1 MSKQKLFIF
10 DIDGTLVNSRAG
22 TVSAYVETFK
32 ECFGKDVSET
42 DLYQFV
48 GSHFDYMV
56 SEFIGECS
64 EEDLKK
70 ASKYYSDIYY
80 SKYSNHVG
88 LFPHVKNVLE
98 KLSKKVLL
106 STATNM
112 SQSGAENLLAMLGV
126 ADLFDKIV
134 GTKNYAKAKP
144 NPDMLFESIDE
155 LGIGAAN
162 TIMFGDSP
170 NDIIAGKNAGVK
182 TVAVIFGAHIPQ
194 TITTYKPNHIIQNFN
209 DVLKLV

>member
-1 MSKQKLFIF
+1 
-10 DIDGTLVNSRAG
+10 
-22 TVSAYVETFK
+22 
-32 ECFGKDVSET
+32 
-42 DLYQFV
+42 
-48 GSHFDYMV
+48 MV
-56 SEFIGECS
+56 SEFVGECS

-88 LFPHVKNVLE
+88 LFPDVKNILE
-98 KLSKKVLL
+98 QLSKKVRL
-106 STATNM
+106 STATSM

-134 GTKNYAKAKP
+134 GTRNFAKAKP

-155 LGIGAAN
+155 LGIDAKN

-194 TITTYKPNHIIQNFN
+194 TITSYKPDEIIQIFN
-209 DVLKLV
+209 DVLTFI

>member
-1 MSKQKLFIF
+1 MKKKLFIF
-10 DIDGTLVNSRAG
+10 DVDGTLINSRAG
-22 TVSAYVETFK
+22 TVLAYVETFK
-32 ECFGKDVSET
+32 QCFKKDVSET

-48 GSHFDYMV
+48 GSHFDFMV
-56 SEFIGECS
+56 SEFIGDCPDDE
-64 EEDLKK
+64 LKK

-88 LFPHVKNVLE
+88 LFPDVKDVLE
-98 KLSKKVLL
+98 KLHGKVLL

-126 ADLFDKIV
+126 AHLFDKII

-155 LGIGAAN
+155 FEVEASN

-194 TITTYKPNHIIQNFN
+194 TITSYKPDQIIQDFN
-209 DVLKLV
+209 DVLTLV